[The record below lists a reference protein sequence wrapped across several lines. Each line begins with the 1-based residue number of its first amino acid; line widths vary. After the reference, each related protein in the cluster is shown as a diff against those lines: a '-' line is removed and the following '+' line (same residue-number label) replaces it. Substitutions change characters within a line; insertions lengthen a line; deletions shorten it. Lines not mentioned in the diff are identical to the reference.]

1 MADAYDMRSMSEDLG
16 WLIFISFVASIA
28 VTVMSVSASL
38 DAVDDESITWNA
50 SFYYYMPDDTYAE
63 YEAVDHQPNFHEL
76 NKALRHY
83 REMATNIVKQLSLA
97 HEVASR
103 TEQLL
108 FPNHATETKRCNASE
123 HSAPSF
129 LSSKLED
136 KISKSAELLEQNI
149 MVLESLLKEFPINIG
164 PSPLHNAYSDDNLG
178 TGNAFPPSLNNQQ
191 QTQSSD
197 GIPTQSSIAIARY
210 ISPYS
215 SKSSLESEPYDTAS
229 HIITHLA
236 RDWTATGV
244 SIRKETHDWIV
255 NELLQYHHQVAG
267 SAECSNQSLLSP
279 VLVPGAGMGR
289 LAFEIALAQD
299 TNTQNY
305 PFAVEAV
312 DNSLVMASSAYH
324 MLQQFTS
331 NVENRQTI
339 YPLAS
344 DPFVNEEDNQRRWEA
359 ATFPEGR
366 VSNQLLNIQQS
377 SHEQPSLSYVVG
389 DFVNIY
395 SSPSKHGIFGAIAT
409 CFFIDT
415 ATNIYEYILT
425 IRNLLRTGGVWL
437 NLGPIQWHNNAQLQP
452 SANELKDIIMLS
464 GFKIIHWEI
473 SEELVA
479 YRHPDDIKVGT
490 RVEAYRPLKFVAVL
504 QPNDHYPSNEARA
517 NISLTSS
524 LEKLRQST
532 GRKAMAEQNVIIND
546 DNDDN
551 IQL

>member
-1 MADAYDMRSMSEDLG
+1 M
-16 WLIFISFVASIA
+16 
-28 VTVMSVSASL
+28 
-38 DAVDDESITWNA
+38 
-50 SFYYYMPDDTYAE
+50 
-63 YEAVDHQPNFHEL
+63 
-76 NKALRHY
+76 
-83 REMATNIVKQLSLA
+83 
-97 HEVASR
+97 
-103 TEQLL
+103 
-108 FPNHATETKRCNASE
+108 
-123 HSAPSF
+123 
-129 LSSKLED
+129 
-136 KISKSAELLEQNI
+136 
-149 MVLESLLKEFPINIG
+149 MVLERLLKEFPINVG
-164 PSPLHNAYSDDNLG
+164 PSPLHNAYLDDNLG

>member
-1 MADAYDMRSMSEDLG
+1 
-16 WLIFISFVASIA
+16 
-28 VTVMSVSASL
+28 MSVSASL
-38 DAVDDESITWNA
+38 DEVDDESKKSTKEWTA
-50 SFYYYMPDDTYAE
+50 SFYYYCMPDDTYAE

-83 REMATNIVKQLSLA
+83 HEMATNIVKQLSLA

-108 FPNHATETKRCNASE
+108 FPNHATETKRCNTSGS
-123 HSAPSF
+123 SAPSF

-136 KISKSAELLEQNI
+136 KISKSAELLEINI

-197 GIPTQSSIAIARY
+197 GIPTQSSIARY

-215 SKSSLESEPYDTAS
+215 SKSSTANEYEESEPYDTAS

-244 SIRKETHDWIV
+244 SIRKGTHDWIV
-255 NELLQYHHQVAG
+255 NELLQYHHQVAE

-289 LAFEIALAQD
+289 LAFNIALAQD

-312 DNSLVMASSAYH
+312 DNSLVMATAAYQ
-324 MLQQFTS
+324 MLQQFSS

-425 IRNLLRTGGVWL
+425 IRSLLRTGGVWL
-437 NLGPIQWHNNAQLQP
+437 NLGPIQWHRNAQLQP

-479 YRHPDDIKVGT
+479 YRHPDDIRVGT

-546 DNDDN
+546 DDDDDN